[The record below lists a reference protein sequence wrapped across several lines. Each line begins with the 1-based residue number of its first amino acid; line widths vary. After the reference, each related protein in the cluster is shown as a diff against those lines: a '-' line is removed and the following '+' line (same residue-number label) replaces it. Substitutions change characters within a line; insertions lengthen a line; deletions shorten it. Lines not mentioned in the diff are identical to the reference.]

1 MTNIEIEF
9 NEKVTEVK
17 TLKSITDD
25 NKLFLYKYYKQ
36 STIGD
41 INIVKP
47 GFFDFVG
54 KMKWNAWNELKGTS
68 KKDAMQM
75 YIDKV
80 EELLYE

>member
-9 NEKVTEVK
+9 NEKVNKVK
-17 TLKSITDD
+17 TLKSISDD
-25 NKLFLYKYYKQ
+25 DKLFLYKYYKQ
-36 STIGD
+36 STTGD
-41 INIVKP
+41 INVEKP

-54 KMKWNAWNELKGTS
+54 KMKWNAWNDLNGIS

-75 YIDKV
+75 YIKKV

>member
-1 MTNIEIEF
+1 MTNIEVKF

-17 TLKSITDD
+17 TLKNITNE
-25 NKLFLYKYYKQ
+25 NKLYLYKYYKQ

-41 INIVKP
+41 INTERP

-54 KMKWNAWNELKGTS
+54 KTKWDAWNEIKGLS
-68 KKDAMQM
+68 KKDAMQK
-75 YIDKV
+75 YIQKV